1 MSAYAPYNLSYAQ
14 SASYLTTA
22 EYVSAPTAIDTSNL
36 VTGSGAGSQTT
47 SLYEVIGRA
56 SSLIDGECMGAWG
69 TLNATV
75 NVENGRI
82 WGNRKG
88 QLVVNPKY
96 WPILEVDAF
105 SYGWN
110 PRNSASVVCESTVEV
125 YPRQFIV
132 SPGAGTVGLGF
143 NSLGGSGVGQC
154 EYSCVW
160 SYVNGWPNT
169 ALAASVAAGAT
180 SIMPANVTGIYP
192 GTNLTVFDAPN
203 DEQITVALSYVP
215 GAAVVPLVS
224 PLLYQHLATVTITN
238 LPKAVKQAA
247 ISLTTF
253 LIKNRGSGAL
263 VVNDMG
269 AVTKMAQNGAQG
281 SMDDYN
287 NAMAAMRHLKSMW
300 AGY

>member
-1 MSAYAPYNLSYAQ
+1 MSAYAPFNTSYGQ
-14 SASYLTTA
+14 TASYLTTA
-22 EYVSAPTAIDTSNL
+22 EYLSAPTAIDTSNL
-36 VTGSGAGSQTT
+36 STGGAASQTT

-82 WGNRKG
+82 WGNRRG

-105 SYGWN
+105 SYGWS
-110 PRNSASVVCESTVEV
+110 PSNSSSVSPASSVQV
-125 YPRQFIV
+125 YPRQFVV
-132 SPGAGTVGLGF
+132 SPGAGTIGLGF
-143 NSLGGSGVGQC
+143 NSLGGGIAQC

-169 ALAASVAAGAT
+169 ALAASVTAGAT
-180 SIMPANVTGIYP
+180 SIMPLNVTGIYP
-192 GTNLTVFDAPN
+192 GTNLTVFDAPT
-203 DEQITVALSYVP
+203 DEQITVASTYVP

-224 PLLYQHLATVTITN
+224 PLLYPHLATVTITN
-238 LPKAVKQAA
+238 LPKAAKQAA

-269 AVTKMAQNGAQG
+269 AVQKIASGNAQG
-281 SMDDYN
+281 SMDDYQ
-287 NAMAAMRHLKSMW
+287 NAMMAIRHLKSMW